1 MPRTLAEA
9 CAWHLENE
17 IEAEAQALSLF
28 EADAAGTAWQIEA
41 YFACAE
47 DAAEAARSLQAIA
60 DAAICA
66 IAVEAVGKIDWVRQS
81 LQGLGAIRA
90 GRFFIHGSHDRASR
104 PCNVISIEI
113 DAATAF
119 GTGHHGSTRGCLL
132 ALDRLLRGHEP
143 KRVIDV
149 GCGSGIL
156 AIAASRALKRRV
168 LASDIDAEAVR
179 ITAANARLNGA
190 AVTAVGAGGTTH
202 PAIAAAGPYDLLMA
216 NILARPLVQLAPAFA
231 RITAKGG
238 HLILS
243 GLLAEQER
251 WIASV
256 YRVFGFMPAGR
267 IDEEGWATLL
277 LRRSAVDSFLRRRK
291 PE

>member
-9 CAWHLENE
+9 CARQLESE
-17 IEAEAQALSLF
+17 IKAEAQALSLF
-28 EADAAGTAWQIEA
+28 EADATGTAWQIEA

-60 DAAICA
+60 DAAACA
-66 IAVEAVGKIDWVRQS
+66 IAVEAVGTIDWVRQS

-104 PCNVISIEI
+104 PCNAISIEI

-132 ALDRLLRGHEP
+132 ALDKLLRRHEP

-156 AIAASRALKRRV
+156 AIAASRALRRRV
-168 LASDIDAEAVR
+168 LASDSDAEAIR

-190 AVTAVGAGGTTH
+190 AVTAVGTGGTTH
-202 PAIAAAGPYDLLMA
+202 PAIAAAGPYDLVMA

-231 RITAKGG
+231 RIMAKGG
-238 HLILS
+238 SHLILS
-243 GLLAEQER
+243 GLLAEQGR

-256 YRVFGFMPAGR
+256 YRAFGFMPAGR
-267 IDEEGWATLL
+267 IDEDGWATLVMQVNG
-277 LRRSAVDSFLRRRK
+277 RV
-291 PE
+291 

>member
-9 CAWHLENE
+9 CARQLESE
-17 IEAEAQALSLF
+17 IKAEAQALSLF
-28 EADAAGTAWQIEA
+28 EADATGTAWQIEA

-47 DAAEAARSLQAIA
+47 DAAEAARSLQTIA
-60 DAAICA
+60 DAAACA
-66 IAVEAVGKIDWVRQS
+66 IAVEAVGTIDWVRQS

-104 PCNVISIEI
+104 PCNAISIEI

-132 ALDRLLRGHEP
+132 ALDKLLRRHEP

-156 AIAASRALKRRV
+156 AIAASRALRRRV
-168 LASDIDAEAVR
+168 LASDSDAEAIR

-190 AVTAVGAGGTTH
+190 AVTAVGTGGTTH
-202 PAIAAAGPYDLLMA
+202 PAIAAAGPYDLVMA

-231 RITAKGG
+231 RIMAKGG
-238 HLILS
+238 SHLILS
-243 GLLAEQER
+243 GLLAEQGR

-256 YRVFGFMPAGR
+256 YRAFGFMPAGR
-267 IDEEGWATLL
+267 IDEDGWATLVMQVNG
-277 LRRSAVDSFLRRRK
+277 RV
-291 PE
+291 